1 VCLFLFLPELIDSAS
16 NLNAKRR
23 KKRKTGG
30 RKLILS
36 HKGKKI
42 FQNQKAY
49 HKTNWIKYGGQVEKT
64 HLPLKIKQKKS
75 RHGGRPLNFEL
86 KY

>member
-42 FQNQKAY
+42 FQNQKTY
-49 HKTNWIKYGGQVEKT
+49 HKTNWIKYGGR
-64 HLPLKIKQKKS
+64 LKKRIC
-75 RHGGRPLNFEL
+75 P
-86 KY
+86 